1 MAKRRKSRSWRD
13 KLEDPKDLPKVIEIP
28 EKMKKKLGEGTM
40 VIPTPK
46 EVDEIM
52 RSVPRGK
59 LITINRIREKLA
71 KKHDTTTSCPITTG
85 IFAWIA
91 AHAAKEAEESVEKD
105 VTPYWR
111 TLKAGGVINEKYPG
125 GVEEIKKL
133 LEKEGFE
140 VIKKGKRYIV
150 KDYERFMVD

>member
-91 AHAAKEAEESVEKD
+91 AHAAKEAEESGEKD